1 MWTNPFRF
9 SGDFET
15 VNFVADCVTPV
26 GFGMLTDDMVTA
38 GMVTVGMVTV
48 GMVTVGMETEGMAL
62 VGMAAVG
69 DSIVATGC
77 SGCMRFTRWLRP
89 NTLER
94 PAGELQGSK
103 NLTQPFSAERFHNAN
118 CKWCGHSSPLQSSQ
132 ATA

>member
-1 MWTNPFRF
+1 MTHPFRF

-26 GFGMLTDDMVTA
+26 GFGMLTDDMVT
-38 GMVTVGMVTV
+38 VVVTV

-94 PAGELQGSK
+94 PAGEL
-103 NLTQPFSAERFHNAN
+103 
-118 CKWCGHSSPLQSSQ
+118 
-132 ATA
+132 

>member
-9 SGDFET
+9 IGDFET
-15 VNFVADCVTPV
+15 ANFVADCVTPV
-26 GFGMLTDDMVTA
+26 GFGMLTDD
-38 GMVTVGMVTV
+38 MVTV

-94 PAGELQGSK
+94 PAGG
-103 NLTQPFSAERFHNAN
+103 A
-118 CKWCGHSSPLQSSQ
+118 
-132 ATA
+132 